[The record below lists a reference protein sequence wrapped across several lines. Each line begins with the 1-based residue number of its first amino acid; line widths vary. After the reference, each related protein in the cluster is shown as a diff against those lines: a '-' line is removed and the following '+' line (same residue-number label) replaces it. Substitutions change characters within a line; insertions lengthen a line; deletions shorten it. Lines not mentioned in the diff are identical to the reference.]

1 MNVRF
6 APASLLLGGFLA
18 GSALAARL
26 SYDIGSLIG
35 TTSRE
40 TSFPT
45 DAAAVALGAL
55 AAVLVATWVR
65 HRRAVAA
72 LSLLG
77 LALLTLAPLPGSW
90 RFEVYPQAVGAGL
103 LLGGL
108 VGLGATTNRAT
119 LQTALAAGVL
129 GGLLLAGPL
138 RQYQQWARVPERYA
152 DYLPGPAPAPAD
164 SFALTLLALTGAM
177 LLLALLLGEFGGPA
191 APAVRARYRTLVVG
205 LALPIIGL
213 LLQWRSARSPEASGT
228 TAIQGHW
235 VIAVLAIPVVIAA
248 ALWLPGRSGAALLAV
263 LAFAIAG
270 SGTPEWSSDSW
281 PTLLMPVVLVLAGAV
296 LGRRW
301 PRPLWGMA
309 ALGLVAASALFE
321 QAPWDNLIVQYRP
334 PQRLHTAQ
342 TDRGGSFTVRAAAPP
357 IDLLGNPIHRTGA
370 GGRSSSCMVL
380 RSRSAW
386 CTRGPRGR
394 SRWGQHCGR
403 RCALGVAGSAAGC
416 VQPDAAQPAGEFP
429 RGSPSGLRARRL
441 RGADRTT

>member
-1 MNVRF
+1 MKVRF
-6 APASLLLGGFLA
+6 APASLVLGGFLA
-18 GSALAARL
+18 GSALAARR

-35 TTSRE
+35 TTSRD

-55 AAVLVATWVR
+55 VAVLVATWVR

-77 LALLTLAPLPGSW
+77 LALLTFAPLPGSW

-108 VGLGATTNRAT
+108 VGLGATTNRAK

-138 RQYQQWARVPERYA
+138 RHHQQWARVPERYA

-270 SGTPEWSSDSW
+270 GGTPEWSADSW
-281 PTLLMPVVLVLAGAV
+281 AQCCCCCRSALLTPSLRAC
-296 LGRRW
+296 RRAR
-301 PRPLWGMA
+301 PGRPLRW
-309 ALGLVAASALFE
+309 
-321 QAPWDNLIVQYRP
+321 
-334 PQRLHTAQ
+334 
-342 TDRGGSFTVRAAAPP
+342 
-357 IDLLGNPIHRTGA
+357 LLLPH
-370 GGRSSSCMVL
+370 
-380 RSRSAW
+380 W
-386 CTRGPRGR
+386 
-394 SRWGQHCGR
+394 
-403 RCALGVAGSAAGC
+403 RC
-416 VQPDAAQPAGEFP
+416 
-429 RGSPSGLRARRL
+429 R
-441 RGADRTT
+441 